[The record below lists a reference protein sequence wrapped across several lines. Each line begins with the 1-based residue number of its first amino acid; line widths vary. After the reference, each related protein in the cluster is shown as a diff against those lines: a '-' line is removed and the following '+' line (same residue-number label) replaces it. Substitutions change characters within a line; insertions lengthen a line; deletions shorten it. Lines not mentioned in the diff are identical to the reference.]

1 MDKGAKVRY
10 HSPVPVNPSTSTRLT
25 REWIDDQL
33 ERRDG
38 LKARKREMRREFE
51 RKISELRSDAYK
63 IYDDVNK
70 EARKLARERNN
81 GRHYTACYNCL
92 SIGETSDVQSSHPH
106 YRIGPKGEYF
116 SCETQDDPRRDDV
129 INGLN

>member
-1 MDKGAKVRY
+1 MDKGAKARY

-70 EARKLARERNN
+70 EARKLARERM
-81 GRHYTACYNCL
+81 
-92 SIGETSDVQSSHPH
+92 SK
-106 YRIGPKGEYF
+106 RIDF
-116 SCETQDDPRRDDV
+116 RSRRPTV
-129 INGLN
+129 SQWLA